1 MLTFFYFGTSSG
13 MVYKLHQCLES
24 FSIFAV
30 NSDQT
35 CKLCKTEKK
44 NDCCKTQFKIVKTSP
59 ANKADFL
66 KIDLLKHLALLPKSV
81 YLNPV
86 FKISSTNRSFVRI
99 NAPPEKRTLALFIR
113 DCNFR
118 I

>member
-1 MLTFFYFGTSSG
+1 
-13 MVYKLHQCLES
+13 MVYKLHQCFENI
-24 FSIFAV
+24 SISAA

-35 CKLCKTEKK
+35 CGLCKTKKK

-59 ANKADFL
+59 AHKANLLQLDPL
-66 KIDLLKHLALLPKSV
+66 KFVAVLPRVS

-86 FKISSTNRSFVRI
+86 FKISSTDNSSVRI
-99 NAPPEKRTLALFIR
+99 NAPPDKPAVALFITN
-113 DCNFR
+113 CNFR